1 VNPFPPT
8 ASPSLTAS
16 SMQVNASMFLFFKDP
31 CRSENETFL
40 LPLSDIMHFRGKV
53 KKFDLDNRANVVYA
67 MSKRG
72 KLAEE
77 CPSGFARLLS
87 LTRVISFRQ
96 LVPELYSPPLGCRS
110 HVRRSTSSGTI

>member
-16 SMQVNASMFLFFKDP
+16 SMQVNASTFLFFKDP
-31 CRSENETFL
+31 CSSENETFL
-40 LPLSDIMHFRGKV
+40 LPLSDIIHFRWKV
-53 KKFDLDNRANVVYA
+53 KQFELDGKANVVYT

-77 CPSGFARLLS
+77 CPSGFARVLS
-87 LTRVISFRQ
+87 LTRVISIKQ
-96 LVPELYSPPLGCRS
+96 LVPNFIPHPFRCRS
-110 HVRRSTSSGTI
+110 HIRRSTSSGTI